1 MDWIRILLNRCAA
14 RLRTRELDDD
24 LDAELRTHIE
34 FAVEENRERG
44 MSESKARTEALR
56 SFGGITQTRE
66 NYRMQRGLPFF
77 EVLIADLRLIVRQL
91 RKAPGFTVT
100 VLITL
105 ALGIGANSAI
115 FTLVNAI
122 LLRNLPVTDPKN
134 LIRIGDKNDCCIS
147 DQWSDTGDYS
157 LFATDTY
164 YMFKKNLP
172 EFEQLA
178 ATASFYGG
186 GPLTVRRA
194 GPDTVAK
201 SMVGTF
207 VSGNYFR
214 VFGLSP
220 AAGRLFVDAD
230 DQKGAP
236 ITAVVSYDAWQ
247 RDYAGDPSVVGST
260 FYVNG
265 KPATI
270 SGVAPKGFYGDR
282 IDTNPPSF
290 FFPMNAMDEVIG
302 ASFFTDPGKQWAYII
317 GRVKPGTS
325 LPALQ
330 AKASALLKNQFA
342 TLKTFSDPRAQ
353 KVLSLT
359 HVVLTPGGGGIQNM
373 QNGYR
378 NRLNLLQWIAALVLL
393 VACAN
398 IANLLLVR
406 GMSRHAEFSIRSAL
420 GAQRSRL
427 VRQLLQESVV
437 LSCMGGLLGLAV
449 SYLGAHALLALAFP
463 DQHNMPVAASPS
475 PMVIGFAFSLSLVTG
490 VLFGLA
496 PALMAARTQPAG
508 TLRANSRTTSHGAS
522 FLQRGLVVMQAAL
535 SLVLLVAAGLFAQS
549 LNKAENVNMKLDTT
563 NRYIAHINPQG
574 AGYKTT
580 EVEPL
585 YQTIVDRFH
594 AIPGVLKV
602 GVSTYTPMEAN
613 DWNSGVK
620 VQGDPDLNKTAS
632 WVKATPEYFD
642 SVGTHVVS
650 GRGFTRQDTMNAPPV
665 AVVNQEFVKQF
676 FGNRN
681 PIGHRFGFDDPLHP
695 GTDGAHEIV
704 GVVEDTTYTSI
715 YWKNHAMYFLP
726 LTQPAGLRTPG
737 NPDQSVYAGA
747 IVIESSRS
755 VPGLEKIVGDTLAS
769 INPNLTILKFQTFR
783 QQTDDQF
790 TQERLIS
797 RLTSLFGLLALLLA
811 AIGLY
816 GVTAYTV
823 VRRTPE
829 IGVRMALGAARSR
842 VIGMVIRGAMLQT
855 VAGLAIGIPVA
866 IFCVRY
872 VKSQLYEITSVN
884 MPVMAIAIGVLAL
897 AAAIAGIIPAR
908 RAASIDPVRALRIE

>member
-1 MDWIRILLNRCAA
+1 MKWFPSFGFQRRKRELQEEIDAHLQMAIADRVATGQSPSEA
-14 RLRTRELDDD
+14 KMSALREFGSAPMIADVTREQW
-24 LDAELRTHIE
+24 
-34 FAVEENRERG
+34 G
-44 MSESKARTEALR
+44 W
-56 SFGGITQTRE
+56 
-66 NYRMQRGLPFF
+66 
-77 EVLIADLRLIVRQL
+77 LRLELLAQDIRYALRQL
-91 RKAPGFTVT
+91 RRTPGFTAT
-100 VLITL
+100 VLLTL

-122 LLRNLPVTDPKN
+122 LLRNLPVTDPES
-134 LIRIGDKNDCCIS
+134 LIRIGDKNDCCIT

-164 YMFKKNLP
+164 SLFKKNLP
-172 EFEQLA
+172 EFEELA

-194 GPDTVAK
+194 GPGTVAK

-220 AAGRLFVDAD
+220 AAGRLFMDAD
-230 DQKGAP
+230 DQTGAP
-236 ITAVVSYDAWQ
+236 ITAVLSYDAWQ
-247 RDYAGDPSVVGST
+247 RDYAGDPSVAGST
-260 FYVNG
+260 FYING

-270 SGVAPKGFYGDR
+270 VGVAPKGFYGDR

-290 FFPMNAMDEVIG
+290 FFPMYAMDEVIG
-302 ASFFTDPGKQWAYII
+302 ASFFSDPGKQWAYLI

-330 AKASALLKNQFA
+330 TKTSALLKHQLA

-353 KVLSLT
+353 KVLPLT

-373 QNGYR
+373 QNGYKD
-378 NRLNLLQWIAALVLL
+378 RLNLLQWIAALVLL

-406 GMSRHAEFSIRSAL
+406 GMSRRAEFAIRSAL

-437 LSCMGGLLGLAV
+437 LSGIGGLLGLAV

-463 DQHNMPVAASPS
+463 DQHNMPVGAYPS
-475 PMVIGFAFSLSLVTG
+475 PLVIGFAFALSMVTG

-496 PALMAARTQPAG
+496 PALTAARTRPADA
-508 TLRANSRTTSHGAS
+508 LRSNSRSTAHGAS
-522 FLQRGLVVMQAAL
+522 FLQRGLVVLQAAL

-549 LNKAENVNMKLDTT
+549 LTKAENVNMKLEAT
-563 NRYIAHINPQG
+563 NRFIVHFNPQG
-574 AGYKTT
+574 ASYKTT
-580 EVEPL
+580 EVEVL
-585 YQTIVDRFH
+585 YQNIVDRFH
-594 AIPGVLKV
+594 VIPGVLKV

-620 VQGDPDLNKTAS
+620 VQGDPNLNKTAS
-632 WVKATPEYFD
+632 WVKATSEYFEA
-642 SVGTHVVS
+642 VGTHLVM
-650 GRGFTRQDTMNAPPV
+650 GRGFKPQDTMNAPPV

-726 LTQPAGLRTPG
+726 LTQPAGLATSG
-737 NPDQSVYAGA
+737 DPDQSVYAGA
-747 IVIESSRS
+747 IVIETTHS
-755 VPGLEKIVGDTLAS
+755 VPGFEKVVGDTLAS
-769 INPNLTILKFQTFR
+769 INPNLTMLKFQTFG
-783 QQTDDQF
+783 QQIDDRF
-790 TQERLIS
+790 TQERSIS
-797 RLTSLFGLLALLLA
+797 RLTSLFGVLALLLA

-842 VIGMVIRGAMLQT
+842 VIGMVMRGAMLQT
-855 VAGLAIGIPVA
+855 IAGLAIGIPVA
-866 IFCVRY
+866 IFCVRFI
-872 VKSQLYEITSVN
+872 KSQLYEITSVN
-884 MPVMAIAIGVLAL
+884 VPVMIIAIGVLTL
-897 AAAIAGIIPAR
+897 AAAIAGILPAR

>member
-1 MDWIRILLNRCAA
+1 MSWLGRLFA
-14 RLRTRELDDD
+14 RKRLEMELDK
-24 LDAELRTHIE
+24 ELRFHFETQV
-34 FAVEENRERG
+34 ADKVRG
-44 MSESKARTEALR
+44 GVPESEARRLTRLE
-56 SFGGITQTRE
+56 FGGIDQIKEDCRE
-66 NYRMQRGLPFF
+66 RRGTMGL
-77 EVLIADLRLIVRQL
+77 ESTLQDARYGLRQL
-91 RKAPGFTVT
+91 RRSPGFALT
-100 VLITL
+100 VLLTL

-122 LLRNLPVTDPKN
+122 LLHSLPVTDPKN
-134 LIRIGDKNDCCIS
+134 LMRIGDKNDCCIS
-147 DQWSDTGDYS
+147 DNWNDTGDYS

-172 EFEQLA
+172 EFEELA

-201 SMVGTF
+201 SMVATF

-214 VFGLSP
+214 VFGLAP
-220 AAGRLFVDAD
+220 AAGRLFVNAD

-236 ITAVVSYDAWQ
+236 TTAVMTYDAWQ
-247 RDYAGDPSVVGST
+247 KDYAGDPGVVGST
-260 FYVNG
+260 FFING

-270 SGVAPKGFYGDR
+270 IGIAPKGFYGDR
-282 IDTNPPSF
+282 IDTNPPNYF
-290 FFPMNAMDEVIG
+290 LPMNAMDEVIG
-302 ASFFTDPGKQWAYII
+302 AAFFSNPNKQWAYII
-317 GRVKPGTS
+317 GRIKPGVS

-330 AKASALLKNQFA
+330 AKASTLLGQQFA
-342 TLKTFSDPRAQ
+342 TLTTFTDPRAK
-353 KVLSLT
+353 KVLPLT

-373 QNGYR
+373 QDAYKDH
-378 NRLNLLQWIAALVLL
+378 LKLLQWIAALVLL
-393 VACAN
+393 IACAN

-406 GMSRHAEFSIRSAL
+406 GMSRHAEFSMRSAL
-420 GAQRSRL
+420 GAQRSRI
-427 VRQLLQESVV
+427 VHQLLTESVL
-437 LSCMGGLLGLAV
+437 LSGMGGLLGLAV

-463 DQHNMPVAASPS
+463 DQHNMPVAASPTAL
-475 PMVIGFAFSLSLVTG
+475 VIGFAFALSLVTG
-490 VLFGLA
+490 ILFGLA
-496 PALMAARTQPAG
+496 PALMAARTRPADA
-508 TLRANSRTTSHGAS
+508 LRSNARTTALGAS
-522 FLQRGLVVMQAAL
+522 FLQRGLVVLQAAL

-549 LNKAENVNMKLDTT
+549 LSKAQNVEMKLDTT

-580 EVEPL
+580 EVGPL
-585 YQTIVDRFH
+585 YQTTVDRFH
-594 AIPGVLKV
+594 SIPGVLKV

-620 VQGDPDLNKTAS
+620 VQGDPDLHKTAS
-632 WVKATPEYFD
+632 WVKCTTEYFD
-642 SVGTHVVS
+642 SVGTHVVM
-650 GRGFTRQDTMNAPPV
+650 GRGFTRQDTMNAPSV
-665 AVVNQEFVKQF
+665 AIVNQEFVKQF

-726 LTQPAGLRTPG
+726 LTQPAGLRAPG
-737 NPDQSVYAGA
+737 DPDQSVYAGA
-747 IVIESSRS
+747 IVIETSHT
-755 VPGLEKIVGDTLAS
+755 VPGFEKIVADALAS
-769 INPNLTILKFQTFR
+769 INPNLTVVKFQTF
-783 QQTDDQF
+783 QQQIDDRF
-790 TQERLIS
+790 SEERLIS

-823 VRRTPE
+823 ARRTPE
-829 IGVRMALGAARSR
+829 IGIRMALGATRTR
-842 VIGMVIRGAMLQT
+842 VVGAVMGGVMLQII
-855 VAGLAIGIPVA
+855 AGLGIGIPVA
-866 IFCVRY
+866 IFCVRF

-884 MPVMAIAIGVLAL
+884 ISVMIIAVGVLAL
-897 AAAIAGIIPAR
+897 AAAIAGVIPAR